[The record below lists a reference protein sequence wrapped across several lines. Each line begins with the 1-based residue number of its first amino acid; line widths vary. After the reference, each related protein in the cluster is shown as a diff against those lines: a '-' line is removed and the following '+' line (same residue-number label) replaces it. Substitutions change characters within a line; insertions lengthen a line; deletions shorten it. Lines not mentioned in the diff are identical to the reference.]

1 MTRKKP
7 GYAPPKVVTLDGA
20 EIVGSLGP
28 VSAGSG
34 SGSGSGSN
42 GDCIPI
48 NWMGGC

>member
-1 MTRKKP
+1 MIRKKP

-34 SGSGSGSN
+34 SN
-42 GDCIPI
+42 QDCIPV